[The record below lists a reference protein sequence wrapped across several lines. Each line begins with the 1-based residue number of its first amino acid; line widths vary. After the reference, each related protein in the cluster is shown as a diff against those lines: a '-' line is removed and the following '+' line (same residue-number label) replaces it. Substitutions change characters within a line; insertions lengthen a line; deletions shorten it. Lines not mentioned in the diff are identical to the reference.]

1 MYTGKNTALRLTT
14 LLYAQQD
21 KRNIKKVKRRDF
33 LRRFHG
39 QAENQG
45 SHLEGGNCR
54 EMVGGEVY
62 RKLDHGQ
69 NVTGNKSCDLSA
81 SPKASHLYSTEE
93 LRLVITLH
101 MQHEIARRRSLSPTK
116 TKYCADRVV

>member
-14 LLYAQQD
+14 LLYAWQD

-69 NVTGNKSCDLSA
+69 NVTGTQS
-81 SPKASHLYSTEE
+81 
-93 LRLVITLH
+93 
-101 MQHEIARRRSLSPTK
+101 M
-116 TKYCADRVV
+116 